1 MVRNALGRELPEYIE
16 GYGAVKPFAGAFAVR
31 PEGKVHGPV
40 LHCVGPDKTSKVL
53 PDLKAAIVASGL
65 KSGMTI
71 SFHHHMRNGDYVVNQ
86 VIAACDELGIRDLTV
101 FPSALFSC
109 HAPLVEYIK
118 KGVVSRIM
126 GSLNGPIGQFVSHGG
141 MANPVVLR
149 SHGARPRALMCGD
162 VHIDVAFIAAPC
174 CDPYGN
180 MNGRLGKSACGS
192 MGYAFT
198 DAQYADCVVA
208 VTDNLVPYPASPVS
222 IDQTHVDYV
231 VQVPAIGDPAGI
243 VSGTTKVTR
252 DPLRLLIARYA
263 AQLVEAS
270 PYFKD
275 GISFQTGASGIA
287 LAVTAFMKKAMI
299 AKGVKG
305 SFGLG
310 GISSYFVD
318 LLREGLVEKLL
329 DVQSFDLGAVES
341 IGKDPRH
348 IEISADMY
356 ANPWNR
362 GAAVNMLDVV
372 VLGATEVDRDFNVNV
387 NTEADG
393 ALLHGIGGHQDTAAG
408 AKLTIIA
415 QPLLRGRI
423 PCVTDKVY
431 SVTTPGECIDA
442 IVTEY
447 GVTINPRRADL
458 IDACKGFRGL
468 PLISMDELAA
478 KAAAMSGPM
487 EPVETTDRIVGVIEW
502 RDGTVIDV
510 VRQLAPEK

>member
-1 MVRNALGRELPEYIE
+1 MVRNAIGRELPDFIA
-16 GYGAVKPFAGAFAVR
+16 GYGPVKPFAGAFAIK
-31 PEGKVHGPV
+31 PEGTVHGPK
-40 LHCVGPDKTSKVL
+40 LHATFPDLQSKVL
-53 PDLKAAIVASGL
+53 PDLKTAIKASGL

-86 VIAACDELGIRDLTV
+86 VIAACNELGLRDLTV

-109 HAPLVEYIK
+109 HAPLVDYIK

-141 MANPVVLR
+141 MENPVVLR
-149 SHGARPRALMCGD
+149 SHGGRPRALMCGD

-180 MNGRLGKSACGS
+180 MNGRMGKSACGS

-198 DAQYADCVVA
+198 DAQFADCVIA
-208 VTDNLVPYPASPVS
+208 VTDNLAPYPASPVS

-231 VQVPAIGDPAGI
+231 VAVPSIGDPAGI

-263 AQLVEAS
+263 AKLVEVS
-270 PYFKD
+270 PYFKN

-287 LAVTAFMKKAMI
+287 LAVTAYMKKAMI
-299 AKGVKG
+299 EKKIKG

-310 GISSYFVD
+310 GITSYFVD
-318 LLREGLVEKLL
+318 LLHEGLLDKLL
-329 DVQSFDLGAVES
+329 DVQSFDLGAVKS
-341 IGKDPRH
+341 ISEDPRH

-372 VLGATEVDRDFNVNV
+372 ILGATEVDRDFNVNV

-408 AKLTIIA
+408 AKLTVIA
-415 QPLLRGRI
+415 QPLMRGRI
-423 PCVTDKVY
+423 PCVTERVH
-431 SVTTPGECIDA
+431 SVTTPGECVDA
-442 IVTEY
+442 VVTEY
-447 GVTINPRRADL
+447 GITINPRREDL
-458 IDACKGFRGL
+458 IDACKNVSGL
-468 PLISMDELAA
+468 PVISMDELID
-478 KAAAMSGPM
+478 KASSMSGPM
-487 EPVETTDRIVGVIEW
+487 DPVETTDKIVGIIEW
-502 RDGTVIDV
+502 RDGTVLDV
-510 VRQLAPEK
+510 VHALAD